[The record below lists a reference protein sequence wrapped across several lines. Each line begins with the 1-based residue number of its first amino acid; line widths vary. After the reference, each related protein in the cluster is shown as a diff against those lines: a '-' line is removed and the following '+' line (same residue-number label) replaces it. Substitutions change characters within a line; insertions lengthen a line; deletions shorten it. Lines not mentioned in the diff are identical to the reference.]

1 MRRLDRLL
9 VPFDTRSNWNIRYGI
24 QIAHAFHAHVHFI
37 HVRPTYARIFPFRP
51 PDGSGRTPSGALAEE
66 EQGRI
71 RDRMRRHLRKFPLTG
86 ISHTLTVLH
95 GMPAR
100 EILNA
105 IGETEPD
112 LVVLGTEGMMT
123 FEDILMGLSSLKIIE
138 NSPVP
143 VLSIRPDLTPA
154 SGSSRPLDAEP
165 PALGL
170 YAIRR
175 ILAPTDFSPASR
187 EAVIY
192 AGAIARYLHA
202 ELHLLFSTAGRRDV
216 EAPPGLGAHENLQ
229 RLAQELTALYGELPL
244 VPQVSSLD
252 SVKAIL
258 DATRRIGMDLIVMSV
273 HGEKG
278 TRFPVGSTARRIIQR
293 ARCPVLTLHPGM
305 KSSRLENR
313 YHRVFK
319 TLEIADLTQSRDGA
333 SLPFGPGALSPGE
346 TRSELFLKHYSP
358 EGLLSVLEAYG
369 IFPLLRKKGF
379 DALQVRLQMTDPYRQ
394 RVRVIFDGKE
404 DEDHLIAEIVMRETA
419 LSATGTGGMPPH
431 RPFSALITEW
441 LYLQNPRAAFSPDR
455 PPLPG
460 QRFPGLRIGHEILE
474 LLIFAGR
481 RLAKDAVTIR
491 AAHFHSAK
499 MYHQQF
505 SCLDPRREGQLIAL
519 IRDTENDHLADVSW
533 AIHLG
538 CLRDDRTGAV
548 VSWDPDLQVF
558 ALTQDLQNHFL
569 TDAYHESVWR
579 EVSACRFSIDWD
591 CFQDRY
597 SRHSR
602 EGTISGLR

>member
-1 MRRLDRLL
+1 MRRIDRLL
-9 VPFDTRSNWNIRYGI
+9 VPFDTTSHWNIRYGI

-37 HVRPTYARIFPFRP
+37 HVRPMHARIFPFRP
-51 PDGSGRTPSGALAEE
+51 LDGSGDAPSETLTEKE
-66 EQGRI
+66 RRRSRE
-71 RDRMRRHLRKFPLTG
+71 RMLRHLGQFPLTG
-86 ISHTLTVLH
+86 VSHTLTVLH

-105 IGETEPD
+105 IRETEPD
-112 LVVLGTEGMMT
+112 LVVLGTEGMMK

-143 VLSIRPDLTPA
+143 VLSIRPDLSPA
-154 SGSSRPLDAEP
+154 SGSSRPFDFEP

-175 ILAPTDFSPASR
+175 ILAPTDFSPESR
-187 EAVIY
+187 EAVVY
-192 AGAIARYLHA
+192 AGAIARYLRA
-202 ELHLLFSTAGRRDV
+202 ELHLLFSTADRDDA
-216 EAPPGLGAHENLQ
+216 ETPPGLGAHENLQ
-229 RLAQELTALYGELPL
+229 RLAQELTTLYGELPL
-244 VPQVSSLD
+244 VPQISSSD

-258 DATRRIGMDLIVMSV
+258 DTTRRIGIDLIVMSV
-273 HGEKG
+273 RGEKG
-278 TRFPVGSTARRIIQR
+278 TRFPIGSTTRRIIQR

-305 KSSRLENR
+305 KSSRLETR

-319 TLEIADLTQSRDGA
+319 TLELADLTQSRDGA
-333 SLPFGPGALSPGE
+333 FLPFGSGDLSPGGA
-346 TRSELFLKHYSP
+346 RSELFLKHYSP
-358 EGLLSVLEAYG
+358 EGLLTVLEAYG
-369 IFPLLRKKGF
+369 IFPLPRKKGF

-394 RVRVIFDGKE
+394 RVRVIFDGQE

-419 LSATGTGGMPPH
+419 LSTPGAGVTAPH
-431 RPFSALITEW
+431 RPFSVLMIEW
-441 LYLQNPRAAFSPDR
+441 LYLQNPLSSFSPDR

-491 AAHFHSAK
+491 PAHFHSAK

-538 CLRDDRTGAV
+538 CLRDDRTGNV
-548 VSWDPDLQVF
+548 VSWDPDIQIF

-579 EVSACRFSIDWD
+579 EVSACRFSIEWD

-597 SRHSR
+597 SRHAKD
-602 EGTISGLR
+602 GGAPLA